1 MSKKKRKEKR
11 MKKAGAWK
19 GFFFILPSLC
29 GLILFYLLPYLDVI
43 KRSFSSPVTGIFTGL
58 DNYWLVFGNKA
69 FQLAVKNTVRFIITC
84 VPILVISSLLV
95 AVILQKIVKG
105 NLLKIG
111 FLFPMAIPVASVVLL
126 WKGVFDPQGFLNS
139 FLNLFGISGNDWMN
153 TKSAFWVLVFS
164 YVWKNMGYCMILWL
178 ASLAAIPKEMYEAA
192 KIDGASAIQTFFKI
206 TVPLLKPTIL
216 LTAIMS
222 TNGTLQLFDE
232 SINLT
237 DGGPANASISMSH
250 YIYNLCFKYVPN
262 FGYAAA
268 MSFFILLLVAV
279 LAFIQMRVGDKRD

>member
-1 MSKKKRKEKR
+1 MSKKKRKEKC

-43 KRSFSSPVTGIFTGL
+43 KRSFSSPVTGTFTGL

-192 KIDGASAIQTFFKI
+192 KIDGSGEAACFLYITLPNLLSSFFTI
-206 TVPLLKPTIL
+206 TVISLINSFKVYREAYLVAGDYPDQSIYMMQHLFNNWFLDLSLDKLAVGAVIN
-216 LTAIMS
+216 TAIFVVLIWGFWKGWGQM
-222 TNGTLQLFDE
+222 DE
-232 SINLT
+232 
-237 DGGPANASISMSH
+237 
-250 YIYNLCFKYVPN
+250 
-262 FGYAAA
+262 
-268 MSFFILLLVAV
+268 
-279 LAFIQMRVGDKRD
+279 

>member
-95 AVILQKIVKG
+95 AVILQKNCKRKPFKNRIFISHGDSGGVCCIV
-105 NLLKIG
+105 
-111 FLFPMAIPVASVVLL
+111 MERCV
-126 WKGVFDPQGFLNS
+126 
-139 FLNLFGISGNDWMN
+139 
-153 TKSAFWVLVFS
+153 
-164 YVWKNMGYCMILWL
+164 
-178 ASLAAIPKEMYEAA
+178 
-192 KIDGASAIQTFFKI
+192 
-206 TVPLLKPTIL
+206 
-216 LTAIMS
+216 
-222 TNGTLQLFDE
+222 
-232 SINLT
+232 
-237 DGGPANASISMSH
+237 
-250 YIYNLCFKYVPN
+250 
-262 FGYAAA
+262 
-268 MSFFILLLVAV
+268 
-279 LAFIQMRVGDKRD
+279 

>member
-192 KIDGASAIQTFFKI
+192 KIDGSGEAACFLYITLPNLLSSFFTI
-206 TVPLLKPTIL
+206 TVISLINSFKVYREAYLVAGDYPDQSIYMMQHLFNNWFLDLSLDKLAVGAVIN
-216 LTAIMS
+216 TAIFVVLIWGFWKGWGQM
-222 TNGTLQLFDE
+222 DE
-232 SINLT
+232 
-237 DGGPANASISMSH
+237 
-250 YIYNLCFKYVPN
+250 
-262 FGYAAA
+262 
-268 MSFFILLLVAV
+268 
-279 LAFIQMRVGDKRD
+279 

>member
-1 MSKKKRKEKR
+1 MSKKKRKEKC

-43 KRSFSSPVTGIFTGL
+43 KRSFSSPVTGTFTGL

-95 AVILQKIVKG
+95 AVILQKNVKG
-105 NLLKIG
+105 NLLKTG

-164 YVWKNMGYCMILWL
+164 YIWKNMGYCMILWL

-192 KIDGASAIQTFFKI
+192 KIDGSGEAACFLYITLPNLLSSFFTI
-206 TVPLLKPTIL
+206 TVISLINSFKVYREAYLVAGDYPDQSIYMMQHLFNNWFRDLSLDKLAVGAVIN
-216 LTAIMS
+216 TAIFVVLIWGFWKGWGQM
-222 TNGTLQLFDE
+222 DE
-232 SINLT
+232 
-237 DGGPANASISMSH
+237 
-250 YIYNLCFKYVPN
+250 
-262 FGYAAA
+262 
-268 MSFFILLLVAV
+268 
-279 LAFIQMRVGDKRD
+279 

>member
-192 KIDGASAIQTFFKI
+192 KIDGSGEAACFLYITLPNLLSSFFTI
-206 TVPLLKPTIL
+206 TVISLINSFKVYREAYLVAGDYPDQSIYMMQHLFNNWFRDLSLDKLAVGAVIN
-216 LTAIMS
+216 TAIFVVLIWGFWKGWGQM
-222 TNGTLQLFDE
+222 DE
-232 SINLT
+232 
-237 DGGPANASISMSH
+237 
-250 YIYNLCFKYVPN
+250 
-262 FGYAAA
+262 
-268 MSFFILLLVAV
+268 
-279 LAFIQMRVGDKRD
+279 

>member
-105 NLLKIG
+105 NLLKTG

-192 KIDGASAIQTFFKI
+192 KIDGSGEAACFLYITLPNLLSSFFTI
-206 TVPLLKPTIL
+206 TVISLINSFKVYREAYLVAGDYPDQSIYMMQHLFNNWFRDLSLDKLAVGAVIN
-216 LTAIMS
+216 TAIFVVLIWGFWKGWGQM
-222 TNGTLQLFDE
+222 DE
-232 SINLT
+232 
-237 DGGPANASISMSH
+237 
-250 YIYNLCFKYVPN
+250 
-262 FGYAAA
+262 
-268 MSFFILLLVAV
+268 
-279 LAFIQMRVGDKRD
+279 

>member
-43 KRSFSSPVTGIFTGL
+43 KRSFSSPVTGAFTGL

-164 YVWKNMGYCMILWL
+164 YVWKNMGCFLYITLPNL
-178 ASLAAIPKEMYEAA
+178 LS
-192 KIDGASAIQTFFKI
+192 SFFTI
-206 TVPLLKPTIL
+206 TVISLINSFKVYREAYLVAGDYPDQSIYKMQHLFNNWFRDLSLDKLAVGAVIN
-216 LTAIMS
+216 TAIFVVLIWGFWKGWGQM
-222 TNGTLQLFDE
+222 DE
-232 SINLT
+232 
-237 DGGPANASISMSH
+237 
-250 YIYNLCFKYVPN
+250 
-262 FGYAAA
+262 
-268 MSFFILLLVAV
+268 
-279 LAFIQMRVGDKRD
+279 

>member
-95 AVILQKIVKG
+95 AVILQKNVKG
-105 NLLKIG
+105 NLLKTG

-192 KIDGASAIQTFFKI
+192 KIDGSGEAACFLYITLPNLLSSFFTI
-206 TVPLLKPTIL
+206 TVISLINSFKVYREAYLVAGDYPDQSIYMMQHLFNNWFLDLSLDKLAVGAVIN
-216 LTAIMS
+216 TAIFVVLIWGFWKGWGQM
-222 TNGTLQLFDE
+222 DE
-232 SINLT
+232 
-237 DGGPANASISMSH
+237 
-250 YIYNLCFKYVPN
+250 
-262 FGYAAA
+262 
-268 MSFFILLLVAV
+268 
-279 LAFIQMRVGDKRD
+279 

>member
-43 KRSFSSPVTGIFTGL
+43 KRSFSSPVTGAFTGL

-95 AVILQKIVKG
+95 AVILQKNVKG
-105 NLLKIG
+105 NLLKTG

-164 YVWKNMGYCMILWL
+164 YIWKNMGYCMILWL

-192 KIDGASAIQTFFKI
+192 KIDGSGEMACFLYITLPNLLSSFFTI
-206 TVPLLKPTIL
+206 TVISLINSFKVYREAYLVAGDYPDQSIYMMQHLFNNWFRDLSLDKLAVGAVIN
-216 LTAIMS
+216 TAIFVVLIWGFWKGWGQM
-222 TNGTLQLFDE
+222 DE
-232 SINLT
+232 
-237 DGGPANASISMSH
+237 
-250 YIYNLCFKYVPN
+250 
-262 FGYAAA
+262 
-268 MSFFILLLVAV
+268 
-279 LAFIQMRVGDKRD
+279 

>member
-111 FLFPMAIPVASVVLL
+111 FLFPMAIPEASVVLL

-192 KIDGASAIQTFFKI
+192 KIDGSGEAACFLYITLPNLLSSFFTI
-206 TVPLLKPTIL
+206 TVISLINSFKVYREAYLVAGDYPDQSIYMMQHLFNNWFRDLSLDKLAVGAVIN
-216 LTAIMS
+216 TAIFVVLIWGFWKGWGQM
-222 TNGTLQLFDE
+222 DE
-232 SINLT
+232 
-237 DGGPANASISMSH
+237 
-250 YIYNLCFKYVPN
+250 
-262 FGYAAA
+262 
-268 MSFFILLLVAV
+268 
-279 LAFIQMRVGDKRD
+279 

>member
-1 MSKKKRKEKR
+1 MSKKKRKEKC

-43 KRSFSSPVTGIFTGL
+43 KRSFSSPVTGTFTGL

-69 FQLAVKNTVRFIITC
+69 FQLAAKNTVRFIITC

-95 AVILQKIVKG
+95 AVILQKNVKG
-105 NLLKIG
+105 NLLKTG

-164 YVWKNMGYCMILWL
+164 YVWKNILWL

-192 KIDGASAIQTFFKI
+192 KIDGSGEAACFLYITLPNLLSSFFTI
-206 TVPLLKPTIL
+206 TVISLINSFKVYREAYLVAGDYPDQSIYMMQHLFNNWFLDLSLDKLAVGAVIN
-216 LTAIMS
+216 TAIFVVLIWGFWKGWGQM
-222 TNGTLQLFDE
+222 DE
-232 SINLT
+232 
-237 DGGPANASISMSH
+237 
-250 YIYNLCFKYVPN
+250 
-262 FGYAAA
+262 
-268 MSFFILLLVAV
+268 
-279 LAFIQMRVGDKRD
+279 

>member
-19 GFFFILPSLC
+19 EFFFILPSLC

-43 KRSFSSPVTGIFTGL
+43 KRSFSSPVTGTFTGL

-192 KIDGASAIQTFFKI
+192 KIDGSGEAACFLYITLPNLLSSFFTI
-206 TVPLLKPTIL
+206 TVISLINSFKVYREAYLVAGDYPDQSIYMMQHLFNNWFRDLSLDKLAVGAVIN
-216 LTAIMS
+216 TAIFVVLIWGFWKGWGQM
-222 TNGTLQLFDE
+222 DE
-232 SINLT
+232 
-237 DGGPANASISMSH
+237 
-250 YIYNLCFKYVPN
+250 
-262 FGYAAA
+262 
-268 MSFFILLLVAV
+268 
-279 LAFIQMRVGDKRD
+279 

>member
-43 KRSFSSPVTGIFTGL
+43 KRSFSSPVTGEFTGL

-192 KIDGASAIQTFFKI
+192 NIDGSGEAACFLYITLPNLLSSFFTI
-206 TVPLLKPTIL
+206 TVISLINSFKVYREAYLVAGDYPDQSIYMMQHLFNNWFRDLSLDKLAVGAVIN
-216 LTAIMS
+216 TAIFVVLIWGFWKGWGQM
-222 TNGTLQLFDE
+222 DE
-232 SINLT
+232 
-237 DGGPANASISMSH
+237 
-250 YIYNLCFKYVPN
+250 
-262 FGYAAA
+262 
-268 MSFFILLLVAV
+268 
-279 LAFIQMRVGDKRD
+279 

>member
-43 KRSFSSPVTGIFTGL
+43 KRSFSSPVTGTFTGL

-69 FQLAVKNTVRFIITC
+69 FQLAAKNTVRFIITC

-95 AVILQKIVKG
+95 AVILQKNVKG
-105 NLLKIG
+105 NLLKTG

-164 YVWKNMGYCMILWL
+164 YAWKNMGYCMILWL
-178 ASLAAIPKEMYEAA
+178 ASLAAIPKEIYEAA
-192 KIDGASAIQTFFKI
+192 KIDGSGEVTCFLHITLPNLLPSFFTI
-206 TVPLLKPTIL
+206 TVISLINSFKVYREAYLVAGDYPDQSIYMMQHLFNNWFRDLSLDKLAVGAVIN
-216 LTAIMS
+216 TAIFVVLIWGFWKGWGQM
-222 TNGTLQLFDE
+222 DE
-232 SINLT
+232 
-237 DGGPANASISMSH
+237 
-250 YIYNLCFKYVPN
+250 
-262 FGYAAA
+262 
-268 MSFFILLLVAV
+268 
-279 LAFIQMRVGDKRD
+279 

>member
-43 KRSFSSPVTGIFTGL
+43 KRSFSSPVTGTFTGL

-192 KIDGASAIQTFFKI
+192 KIDGSGEAACFLYITLPNLLSSFFTI
-206 TVPLLKPTIL
+206 TVISLINSFKVYREAYLVAGDYPDQSIYMMQHLFNNWFLDLSLDKLAVGAVIN
-216 LTAIMS
+216 TAIFVVLIWGFWKGWGQM
-222 TNGTLQLFDE
+222 DE
-232 SINLT
+232 
-237 DGGPANASISMSH
+237 
-250 YIYNLCFKYVPN
+250 
-262 FGYAAA
+262 
-268 MSFFILLLVAV
+268 
-279 LAFIQMRVGDKRD
+279 

>member
-43 KRSFSSPVTGIFTGL
+43 KRSFSSPVTGTFTGL

-95 AVILQKIVKG
+95 AVILQKNVKG
-105 NLLKIG
+105 NLLKTG

-192 KIDGASAIQTFFKI
+192 KIDGSGEAACFLYITLPNLLSSFFTI
-206 TVPLLKPTIL
+206 TVISLINSFKVYREAYLVAGDYPDQSIYMMQHLFNNWFLDLSLDKLAVGAVIN
-216 LTAIMS
+216 TAIFVVLIWGFWKGWGQM
-222 TNGTLQLFDE
+222 DE
-232 SINLT
+232 
-237 DGGPANASISMSH
+237 
-250 YIYNLCFKYVPN
+250 
-262 FGYAAA
+262 
-268 MSFFILLLVAV
+268 
-279 LAFIQMRVGDKRD
+279 

>member
-43 KRSFSSPVTGIFTGL
+43 KRSFSSPVTGAFTGL
-58 DNYWLVFGNKA
+58 DNYWLFFGNKA

-164 YVWKNMGYCMILWL
+164 YIWKNMGYCMILWL

-192 KIDGASAIQTFFKI
+192 KIDGSGEAACFLYITLPNLLSSFFTI
-206 TVPLLKPTIL
+206 TVISLINSFKVYREAYLVAGDYPDQSIYMMQHLFNNWFRDLSLDKLAVGAVIN
-216 LTAIMS
+216 TAIFVVLIWGFWKGWGQM
-222 TNGTLQLFDE
+222 DE
-232 SINLT
+232 
-237 DGGPANASISMSH
+237 
-250 YIYNLCFKYVPN
+250 
-262 FGYAAA
+262 
-268 MSFFILLLVAV
+268 
-279 LAFIQMRVGDKRD
+279 

>member
-11 MKKAGAWK
+11 MKKAGTWK

-43 KRSFSSPVTGIFTGL
+43 KRSFSSPVTGEFTGL

-192 KIDGASAIQTFFKI
+192 KIDGSGEAACFLYITLPNLLSSFFTI
-206 TVPLLKPTIL
+206 TVISLINSFKVYREAYLVAGDYPDQSIYMMQHLFNNWFRDLSLDKLAVGAVIN
-216 LTAIMS
+216 TAIFVVLIWGFWKGWGQM
-222 TNGTLQLFDE
+222 DE
-232 SINLT
+232 
-237 DGGPANASISMSH
+237 
-250 YIYNLCFKYVPN
+250 
-262 FGYAAA
+262 
-268 MSFFILLLVAV
+268 
-279 LAFIQMRVGDKRD
+279 

>member
-19 GFFFILPSLC
+19 RIFFILPSLC

-43 KRSFSSPVTGIFTGL
+43 KRSFSSPVTGTFTGL

-69 FQLAVKNTVRFIITC
+69 FQLAAKNTVRFIITC

-192 KIDGASAIQTFFKI
+192 KIDGSGEAACFLYITLPNLLSSFFTI
-206 TVPLLKPTIL
+206 TVISLINSFKVYREAYLVAGDYPDQSIYMMQHLFNNWFRDLSLDKLAVGAVIN
-216 LTAIMS
+216 TAIFVVLIWGFWKGWGQM
-222 TNGTLQLFDE
+222 DE
-232 SINLT
+232 
-237 DGGPANASISMSH
+237 
-250 YIYNLCFKYVPN
+250 
-262 FGYAAA
+262 
-268 MSFFILLLVAV
+268 
-279 LAFIQMRVGDKRD
+279 

>member
-1 MSKKKRKEKR
+1 MSKKKRKEKC

-43 KRSFSSPVTGIFTGL
+43 KRSFSSPVTGAFTGL
-58 DNYWLVFGNKA
+58 DNYWLFFGNKA

-95 AVILQKIVKG
+95 AVILQKNVKG
-105 NLLKIG
+105 NLLKTG

-192 KIDGASAIQTFFKI
+192 KIDGSGEAACFLYITLPNLLSSFFTI
-206 TVPLLKPTIL
+206 TVISLINSFKVYREAYLVAGDYPDQSIYMMQHLFNNWFRDLSLDKLAVGAVIN
-216 LTAIMS
+216 TAIFVVLIWGFWKGWGQM
-222 TNGTLQLFDE
+222 DE
-232 SINLT
+232 
-237 DGGPANASISMSH
+237 
-250 YIYNLCFKYVPN
+250 
-262 FGYAAA
+262 
-268 MSFFILLLVAV
+268 
-279 LAFIQMRVGDKRD
+279 

>member
-1 MSKKKRKEKR
+1 MSKKKRKEKH

-43 KRSFSSPVTGIFTGL
+43 KRSFSSPVTGAFTGL

-126 WKGVFDPQGFLNS
+126 WKGVFDPQGFL
-139 FLNLFGISGNDWMN
+139 
-153 TKSAFWVLVFS
+153 
-164 YVWKNMGYCMILWL
+164 ILWL
-178 ASLAAIPKEMYEAA
+178 ASLAAIPKEIYEAA
-192 KIDGASAIQTFFKI
+192 KIDGSGEVACFLYITLPNLLSSFFTI
-206 TVPLLKPTIL
+206 TVISLINSFKVYREAYLVAGDYPDQSIYMMQHLFNNWFRDLSLDKLAVGAVIN
-216 LTAIMS
+216 TAIFVVLIWGFWKGWGQM
-222 TNGTLQLFDE
+222 DE
-232 SINLT
+232 
-237 DGGPANASISMSH
+237 
-250 YIYNLCFKYVPN
+250 
-262 FGYAAA
+262 
-268 MSFFILLLVAV
+268 
-279 LAFIQMRVGDKRD
+279 

>member
-43 KRSFSSPVTGIFTGL
+43 KRSFSSPVTGAFTGL
-58 DNYWLVFGNKA
+58 DNYWLFFGNKA

-153 TKSAFWVLVFS
+153 TKSAFWVLEKHGVLHDIMVSESGSYSKRNVRSCKNRWFGRDGVFS
-164 YVWKNMGYCMILWL
+164 IYYPSESSIV
-178 ASLAAIPKEMYEAA
+178 
-192 KIDGASAIQTFFKI
+192 FFYDH
-206 TVPLLKPTIL
+206 
-216 LTAIMS
+216 
-222 TNGTLQLFDE
+222 G
-232 SINLT
+232 
-237 DGGPANASISMSH
+237 
-250 YIYNLCFKYVPN
+250 N
-262 FGYAAA
+262 FAY
-268 MSFFILLLVAV
+268 
-279 LAFIQMRVGDKRD
+279 

>member
-43 KRSFSSPVTGIFTGL
+43 KRSFSSPVTGTFTGL

-164 YVWKNMGYCMILWL
+164 YIWKNMGYCMILWL

-192 KIDGASAIQTFFKI
+192 KIDGSGEAACFLYITLPNLLSSFFTI
-206 TVPLLKPTIL
+206 TVISLINSFKVYREAYLVAGDYPDQSIYMMQHLFNNWFLDLSLDKLAVGAVIN
-216 LTAIMS
+216 TAIFVVLIWGFWKGWGQM
-222 TNGTLQLFDE
+222 DE
-232 SINLT
+232 
-237 DGGPANASISMSH
+237 
-250 YIYNLCFKYVPN
+250 
-262 FGYAAA
+262 
-268 MSFFILLLVAV
+268 
-279 LAFIQMRVGDKRD
+279 

>member
-43 KRSFSSPVTGIFTGL
+43 KRSFSSPVTGEFTGL

-192 KIDGASAIQTFFKI
+192 KIDGSGEAACFLYITLPNLLSSFFTI
-206 TVPLLKPTIL
+206 TVISLINSFKVYREAYLVAGDYPDQSIYMMQHLFNNWFRDLSLDKLAVGAVIN
-216 LTAIMS
+216 TAI
-222 TNGTLQLFDE
+222 F
-232 SINLT
+232 
-237 DGGPANASISMSH
+237 
-250 YIYNLCFKYVPN
+250 V
-262 FGYAAA
+262 
-268 MSFFILLLVAV
+268 V
-279 LAFIQMRVGDKRD
+279 LIWGFWKGWGQMYE

>member
-43 KRSFSSPVTGIFTGL
+43 KRSFSSPVTGAFTGL
-58 DNYWLVFGNKA
+58 DNYWLFFGNKA

-139 FLNLFGISGNDWMN
+139 FLNL
-153 TKSAFWVLVFS
+153 
-164 YVWKNMGYCMILWL
+164 
-178 ASLAAIPKEMYEAA
+178 
-192 KIDGASAIQTFFKI
+192 
-206 TVPLLKPTIL
+206 
-216 LTAIMS
+216 
-222 TNGTLQLFDE
+222 
-232 SINLT
+232 
-237 DGGPANASISMSH
+237 
-250 YIYNLCFKYVPN
+250 
-262 FGYAAA
+262 
-268 MSFFILLLVAV
+268 
-279 LAFIQMRVGDKRD
+279 

>member
-43 KRSFSSPVTGIFTGL
+43 KRSFSSPVTGTFTGL

-192 KIDGASAIQTFFKI
+192 KIDGSGEAACFLYITLPNLLSSFFTI
-206 TVPLLKPTIL
+206 TVISLINSFKVYREAYLVAGDYPDQSIYMMQHLFNNWFRDLSLDKLAVGAVIN
-216 LTAIMS
+216 TAIFVVLIWGFWKGWGQM
-222 TNGTLQLFDE
+222 DE
-232 SINLT
+232 
-237 DGGPANASISMSH
+237 
-250 YIYNLCFKYVPN
+250 
-262 FGYAAA
+262 
-268 MSFFILLLVAV
+268 
-279 LAFIQMRVGDKRD
+279 

>member
-29 GLILFYLLPYLDVI
+29 GLILFYLLPHLDVI
-43 KRSFSSPVTGIFTGL
+43 KRSLSSPVTGAFTGL
-58 DNYWLVFGNKA
+58 DNYWSVFGNKA
-69 FQLAVKNTVRFIITC
+69 FQLAAKNTVRFIITC

-111 FLFPMAIPVASVVLL
+111 ILFPMAIPVASVVLL

-192 KIDGASAIQTFFKI
+192 KIDGSGEAACFLYITLPNLLSSFFTI
-206 TVPLLKPTIL
+206 TVISLINSFKVYREAYLVAGDYPDQSIYMMQHLFNNWFRDLSLDKLAVGAVIN
-216 LTAIMS
+216 TAIFVVLIWGFWKGWGQM
-222 TNGTLQLFDE
+222 DE
-232 SINLT
+232 
-237 DGGPANASISMSH
+237 
-250 YIYNLCFKYVPN
+250 
-262 FGYAAA
+262 
-268 MSFFILLLVAV
+268 
-279 LAFIQMRVGDKRD
+279 